1 MNLQTF
7 KAPTMA
13 EALTQVKS
21 SMGTDAV
28 ILHTRTFQ
36 TRAWLGLRRKEMVEI
51 TAGRGIGIAER
62 RRQSAPSARGPAAP
76 PATYGR
82 PGTVTRRAIESRPAS
97 TREFLETPA
106 ATGAAM
112 LSISQEMSA
121 LKSMVKD
128 LVVQT
133 RQRQAPNVP
142 EELFDL
148 YLRLTSNQVSEDLAT
163 EVIKD
168 LQRQVRPEH
177 FAQGDYV
184 KDRLIELLE
193 KLVTTTGPIVRTK
206 RDGPH
211 VVALGQR
218 P

>member
-51 TAGRGIGIAER
+51 TAGRGVGIAER
-62 RRQSAPSARGPAAP
+62 RRQTAASARSSAAPSP
-76 PATYGR
+76 TYGR
-82 PGTVTRRAIESRPAS
+82 PGTVTRRAIECRPAS
-97 TREFLETPA
+97 PKEFLETPA

-112 LSISQEMSA
+112 LSISQEVAA
-121 LKSMVKD
+121 LKTMVKD

-133 RQRQAPNVP
+133 RQRQAPNV
-142 EELFDL
+142 
-148 YLRLTSNQVSEDLAT
+148 
-163 EVIKD
+163 
-168 LQRQVRPEH
+168 
-177 FAQGDYV
+177 
-184 KDRLIELLE
+184 
-193 KLVTTTGPIVRTK
+193 
-206 RDGPH
+206 
-211 VVALGQR
+211 
-218 P
+218 